1 MAARKPLELARPER
15 SKDALRGE
23 LLLLKCA
30 KRLEQLLAGSF
41 RDGHGSS
48 LPRFDVLANLDLADA
63 HTLSTSQL
71 ARLLIASQGNITRL
85 LDRMEQDGLVERR
98 PNAEDR
104 RVSDITLT
112 AAGAA
117 KFREMASDHEHWM
130 AQVFDVLSDTEAAQ
144 LIRLLR
150 RIRGRIDEE
159 LEPG

>member
-1 MAARKPLELARPER
+1 MPARKQTPAPRPRR

-30 KRLEQLLAGSF
+30 KRLEQMLAGSF
-41 RDGHGSS
+41 HTRHRSS
-48 LPRFDVLANLDLADA
+48 LPRFDVLANLDLAES

-98 PNAEDR
+98 PNADDR
-104 RVSDITLT
+104 RVSDISLT
-112 AAGAA
+112 SAGAA
-117 KFREMASDHEHWM
+117 KFREMAADHERWM
-130 AQVFDVLSDTEAAQ
+130 AHVFGVLSDAEATQ

-150 RIRGRIDEE
+150 RIRGRIDDE
-159 LEPG
+159 LAPD